1 MDTTWYY
8 IGIIVAV
15 IAIVWALNVLFRKPH
30 FRNHLENS
38 PVEIDEATGQ
48 PILPRH
54 LRDEKASHTQ
64 TGTAATVDNT
74 ATDAV
79 ALSANTHDN
88 ASDDKA
94 DDKPKAEMTAQE
106 LLDDWL
112 NAKDQTRPDKGK
124 AEQTA
129 ATTSENSESDSKA
142 VASDNAN
149 TSSVTTERQDEIVA
163 NDVSEDIST
172 TEKAN
177 AEKTDAEQSEPVED
191 AENRTDIFAQHV
203 NEHAQQQQSS
213 LSTAEEMI
221 TLYIYPHKPEL
232 TNDQLIK
239 LLKNHGLRFGEMA
252 CFHRYE
258 YREGQPPVVMFSA
271 LKLDENATPT
281 GFDLDDTAEKMVSG
295 LALFIALPH
304 EDAVKAFDMLA
315 STAVIIANEIEGSIF
330 DENFSDFSHEVRNQW
345 REYVISRA

>member
-1 MDTTWYY
+1 MNTTWYY

-15 IAIVWALNVLFRKPH
+15 IAIVWALNVLLRKPH

-38 PVEIDEATGQ
+38 PVENDETTGK

-54 LRDEKASHTQ
+54 LRDENAQ
-64 TGTAATVDNT
+64 NAMAGTAVVENTTIDAQATSTKPDAN
-74 ATDAV
+74 AT
-79 ALSANTHDN
+79 T
-88 ASDDKA
+88 DDK
-94 DDKPKAEMTAQE
+94 KAEMTAQE
-106 LLDDWL
+106 LLNDWL
-112 NAKDQTRPDKGK
+112 SAKDARAADNKV
-124 AEQTA
+124 AEQAHASTPDTIGDEKDIA
-129 ATTSENSESDSKA
+129 STPETVDTQGEKDQVTSENSESKVELVALHSPSDAQTEDS
-142 VASDNAN
+142 NH
-149 TSSVTTERQDEIVA
+149 TE
-163 NDVSEDIST
+163 ND
-172 TEKAN
+172 A
-177 AEKTDAEQSEPVED
+177 
-191 AENRTDIFAQHV
+191 DIFAQHV
-203 NEHAQQQQSS
+203 SEHAQQQQSS
-213 LSTAEEMI
+213 LSSAEEMI

-232 TNDQLIK
+232 TNEKLIK

-271 LKLDENATPT
+271 LKLDENANPT
-281 GFDLDDTAEKMVSG
+281 GFDLDDVADKMVSG